1 MWIQLTAESL
11 LTRVSS
17 NEQARLNRAAVSTDQ
32 DNVLGEIAQQVAS
45 DWRSGLRKVTT
56 VDTRTDY
63 VPDELISHIL
73 AHFRYAAYTRLP
85 GMGEL
90 LDDLRV
96 KEWDRANT
104 VRDNLIKHSVQAPD
118 AAYAET
124 TATSGKPGPAIA
136 EPEPETVL

>member
-1 MWIQLTAESL
+1 MWIQLTASSL

-17 NEQARLNRAAVSTDQ
+17 AEQARLNRAAVATAQTD
-32 DNVLGEIAQQVAS
+32 VLGEIARQVAA

-56 VDTRTDY
+56 VDSRADY

-73 AHFRYAAYTRLP
+73 AHFRYSAYTRLP

-104 VRDNLIKHSVQAPD
+104 VRDNLIKHSVGAPD
-118 AAYAET
+118 PAYAET
-124 TATSGKPGPAIA
+124 VATSGKPGPAIA
-136 EPEPETVL
+136 EPQPETVL